1 MKTFSYAR
9 ELKEVSMFFAGKDEV
24 HKTLSRLIA
33 RLEKA
38 RIAYAIVGA
47 MALVAHRYR
56 RTTTDVDILLNAE
69 GFAQFQELYVGKYYE
84 RLPRR
89 PRRFVDRANRVMID
103 FLVTGMFPGSGLPG
117 PIAYPEPRQVRQKIQ
132 KTWVIDL
139 STLVQL
145 KLAARRWK
153 DFADVVELIR
163 HNKLD
168 ESFAEGLDRSVR
180 NDYIECL
187 EEKRREDLYEGE
199 G

>member
-1 MKTFSYAR
+1 M
-9 ELKEVSMFFAGKDEV
+9 
-24 HKTLSRLIA
+24 
-33 RLEKA
+33 
-38 RIAYAIVGA
+38 
-47 MALVAHRYR
+47 
-56 RTTTDVDILLNAE
+56 DILLNAE

-168 ESFAEGLDRSVR
+168 ESFAESLDRSVR